1 MNNYKKLDYITRG
14 INAANSIRSIKNSAV
29 TDTMERSEKPDTL
42 SMLSQM
48 LDVIAQYY
56 PNDRDQTI
64 GDRLHKSTIYG
75 ETYRSLKQHVRTLK
89 SNNRI
94 ERDDLIKTLKIIKPV
109 VNTKKKQ
116 FIEKLVKIHEI
127 LNS

>member
-14 INAANSIRSIKNSAV
+14 INAANGIRSIKNS
-29 TDTMERSEKPDTL
+29 TKTETRDTSDKPDTL

-56 PNDRDQTI
+56 PDDRNQEL

-89 SNNRI
+89 SSDRM

-109 VNTKKKQ
+109 VDTRKKQ